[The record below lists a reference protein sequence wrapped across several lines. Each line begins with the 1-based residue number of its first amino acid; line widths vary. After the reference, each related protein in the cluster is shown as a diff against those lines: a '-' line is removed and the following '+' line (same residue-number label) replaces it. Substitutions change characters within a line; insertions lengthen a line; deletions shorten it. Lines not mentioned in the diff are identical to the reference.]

1 MEEVKSMLLR
11 VVTWTQQ
18 KLLIDQE
25 MILSYLEDGKYNT
38 HHISSAWIDKA
49 YDPIDK
55 RIYENEYPPSVIFGG
70 QRYWVAKQRGTI
82 FC

>member
-1 MEEVKSMLLR
+1 MLLR
-11 VVTWTQQ
+11 VVTWAQQ
-18 KLLIDQE
+18 RIRSEIE

-38 HHISSAWIDKA
+38 HHISSEWIDKA

-70 QRYWVAKQRGTI
+70 RRYWVAKQRGTI